1 MKPPQLTGKSRLS
14 AIWGA
19 AQALGGHRATP
30 ALVNSA
36 VLVFVSYSLAQWTW
50 HFAGPSRLAT
60 QASLS
65 APAARQA
72 GFELKGLQTANLF
85 GVFRAANRAE
95 VALDTLPRSAINLVL
110 SGVAMRGAASYA
122 LISGEGQPET
132 AYGVGEQVAP
142 GVVLESVHAD
152 RVVVLRGGVREW
164 LPLKEIGAGLPPGAL
179 SSATSAP
186 AAPAG
191 MVLDRQMVSR
201 LLQRPEF
208 LSQATVTPNP
218 GGGFN
223 VGQVQ
228 AGSLFERLGLRA
240 GDVIRSVNGQA
251 VNNMEDVMR
260 LYQQFGTATD
270 VSVEVTRAGA
280 PQVLHVTLR

>member
-36 VLVFVSYSLAQWTW
+36 ALVFLSYSLAQSTW
-50 HFAGPSRLAT
+50 HFASPSRPDT
-60 QASLS
+60 QASAS
-65 APAARQA
+65 APARQ
-72 GFELKGLQTANLF
+72 GVFELKGLQTANLF

-122 LISGEGQPET
+122 LISGEGQTET

-164 LPLKEIGAGLPPGAL
+164 LPLKEIGAGLPPGSL

-186 AAPAG
+186 AAPGG

-208 LSQATVTPNP
+208 LSQATITPNP

-270 VSVEVTRAGA
+270 VSVEVTRSGV
-280 PQVLHVTLR
+280 PQMLQVTLR